1 MLNFKY
7 LGFIK
12 ILFPNSKIIIISRD
26 FKDNLLSIFKNN
38 LPAVKWTYD
47 INDIKQFYKIYQN
60 YVLLWSDKMNND
72 LIQIEYEDLV
82 KNTEG
87 VIKKIINFCD
97 IKWEDQ
103 LLEYY
108 KKKSSNKQQ
117 VLIRQTNL
125 FTKSLNKYLKFGKF

>member
-1 MLNFKY
+1 
-7 LGFIK
+7 
-12 ILFPNSKIIIISRD
+12 
-26 FKDNLLSIFKNN
+26 
-38 LPAVKWTYD
+38 
-47 INDIKQFYKIYQN
+47 
-60 YVLLWSDKMNND
+60 MNND

-108 KKKSSNKQQ
+108 KKNKAPIKTASVNQADKP
-117 VLIRQTNL
+117 IYK
-125 FTKSLNKYLKFGKF
+125 KSLNKYLKFEKFLDL